1 MVNVAQAYEMV
12 MKNKRAKENK
22 RAKDV
27 EPDGHG
33 EATRSH
39 ELYLNKLAFV
49 NPTMVILCR

>member
-12 MKNKRAKENK
+12 RKNK

-27 EPDGHG
+27 ETDGHG
-33 EATRSH
+33 EVTHGH

-49 NPTMVILCR
+49 NPTMVVP